1 MLILPLDAWFVI
13 FRYWSL
19 ILAWVS
25 RCVYAHLLF
34 KYRQHWLVQFQQVID
49 LVPIEQGCAAFHRG
63 SGRGSAVN
71 HAVPRLVRALLV
83 RYLFALSYRQ
93 TEEWIECHLLAKW
106 FVGYG
111 LFESPPDHTT
121 LQRFELWVLE
131 HQPYL
136 FFDEILHQIDMLCP
150 EDRRRTQLVD
160 TYAMLARG
168 ARTTLIEL
176 IRDACRKL
184 LGGLEGVDPERL
196 AALLE
201 GIDVA
206 ALFGAP
212 GDKPSKALKPA
223 ERAARLQQVVREAL
237 RLERLMHSMLDS
249 PPFVHP
255 DAAAPLRL
263 WLKHLDKIIADETR
277 VACGAS
283 GDPDEVSVRER
294 PNGQKGA
301 YRIGCVNEPA
311 ASYRHHG
318 ADQPA
323 HLGFNASLLAT
334 RTFVRGT
341 LVATGAQP
349 DPLALPELLTT
360 QRQHH
365 GFFPAKL
372 AGDQAY
378 GSGKVRAQVEL
389 LTQAATQLIALLP
402 DLEKRSDRFPPS
414 AFRLSPD
421 GATLTCPNGV
431 TSPKR
436 FLSENREGCDF
447 RFTARMCHGCPVWDQ
462 CRDLQANP
470 QERRTVFI
478 SHYRPHIEAALAY
491 NRSDEFKQEIKE
503 RSQVERI
510 IYNLTHI
517 HGARQARSTGLPKVN
532 FQARMAAT
540 AFNIRQLLRLM
551 SRRPQAQAV

>member
-1 MLILPLDAWFVI
+1 MLILPLNAWFVI
-13 FRYWSL
+13 FDYWPL
-19 ILAWVS
+19 ILTWVS
-25 RCVYAHLLF
+25 RCVYAHLLS
-34 KYRQHWLVQFQQVID
+34 KYRHHWLVQFQQVID
-49 LVPIEQGCAAFHRG
+49 LAPIEQGCAAFHKG

-71 HAVPRLVRALLV
+71 HPVPRLVRALLV
-83 RYLFALSYRQ
+83 RYLFNLSYRQ

-131 HQPYL
+131 HRPHL
-136 FFDEILHQIDMLCP
+136 FFDEILHQIDALGP

-184 LGGLEGVDPERL
+184 LGELGEVDPARLEALL
-196 AALLE
+196 AALDPE
-201 GIDVA
+201 

-223 ERAARLQQVVREAL
+223 ERAARLQQVVRQAL
-237 RLERLMHSMLDS
+237 RLGRWMRTLLDS

-255 DAAAPLRL
+255 DDAAPLRL
-263 WLKHLDKIIADETR
+263 WLKHLDKIIDDETR
-277 VACGAS
+277 VTAAAS
-283 GDPDEVSVRER
+283 GDPDEVRVRER

-311 ASYRHHG
+311 ATYRHHR
-318 ADQPA
+318 ADEPA
-323 HLGFNASLLAT
+323 HLGFNVSVLAT
-334 RTFVRGT
+334 RHFVRGT

-349 DPLALPELLTT
+349 DPVALPELLAT

-378 GSGKVRAQVEL
+378 GTGKVRAQVEA
-389 LTQAATQLIALLP
+389 LTQGATQVIALLP

-431 TSPKR
+431 TSAKR

-447 RFTARMCHGCPVWDQ
+447 RFTAQMCRGCPLWEQ
-462 CRDLQANP
+462 CRDPKANP
-470 QERRTVFI
+470 QGHRTVFM
-478 SHYRPHIEAALAY
+478 SHYRPQIEAALVY

-517 HGARQARSTGLPKVN
+517 HGARYARSTGLPKVN
-532 FQARMAAT
+532 FQVRMAAT
-540 AFNIRQLLRLM
+540 AFNIRQLLRLVA
-551 SRRPQAQAV
+551 RRPQLEAV